1 MAKRTVLVGNS
12 EAIEAASE
20 EVELRG
26 PKTLRTTQE
35 AREKSKCSLGERYQS
50 ISDAMS
56 PENQTMPL
64 VTEPKNSKMVPIA
77 GLAEWTTSIV
87 AGDKGGFENDGG
99 SVLAELNPYA
109 KPHNT
114 IDGDPKHE
122 PEYSNLQ
129 F

>member
-20 EVELRG
+20 EVELRR

-50 ISDAMS
+50 IADAMS
-56 PENQTMPL
+56 PKNQTMPL
-64 VTEPKNSKMVPIA
+64 VTESKNSKMVPIA
-77 GLAEWTTSIV
+77 GLAEWTSIV

-109 KPHNT
+109 KPYNT
-114 IDGDPKHE
+114 IDRDPKHE